1 MSTLTENII
10 VNSSAIHNA
19 VYQHVTNELSITFK
33 SGLTYEYYNVPS
45 HIFDLADKI
54 ASIVL
59 ESLIKKQQEW
69 DDQVQEDLNKLNNIE
84 FNYVSSN
91 SNLNYIEKNSFT
103 EEEFIENKIIDL
115 RKDRLDAVNNENYLL
130 ASKINNEI
138 IELKKKIE

>member
-1 MSTLTENII
+1 M
-10 VNSSAIHNA
+10 
-19 VYQHVTNELSITFK
+19 NEKEI
-33 SGLTYEYYNVPS
+33 N
-45 HIFDLADKI
+45 DLADKI

-84 FNYVSSN
+84 FNYLSSN
-91 SNLNYIEKNSFT
+91 SNLNYGEKNSFT

>member
-1 MSTLTENII
+1 M
-10 VNSSAIHNA
+10 
-19 VYQHVTNELSITFK
+19 NEKEI
-33 SGLTYEYYNVPS
+33 N
-45 HIFDLADKI
+45 DLADKI

>member
-1 MSTLTENII
+1 M
-10 VNSSAIHNA
+10 
-19 VYQHVTNELSITFK
+19 NEKEI
-33 SGLTYEYYNVPS
+33 N
-45 HIFDLADKI
+45 DLADKI

-69 DDQVQEDLNKLNNIE
+69 DDQVREDLNKLNNIE

>member
-1 MSTLTENII
+1 M
-10 VNSSAIHNA
+10 
-19 VYQHVTNELSITFK
+19 NEKEI
-33 SGLTYEYYNVPS
+33 N
-45 HIFDLADKI
+45 DLADKI

-84 FNYVSSN
+84 FNYVYSN

-103 EEEFIENKIIDL
+103 EKEFIENKIIDL
-115 RKDRLDAVNNENYLL
+115 HKDRLDAVNNENYLL

>member
-1 MSTLTENII
+1 M
-10 VNSSAIHNA
+10 
-19 VYQHVTNELSITFK
+19 NEKEI
-33 SGLTYEYYNVPS
+33 N
-45 HIFDLADKI
+45 DLADKI

-91 SNLNYIEKNSFT
+91 SNLNYIEKNRFT